1 VRLHPPLILEAV
13 FFLWCTMPFLWYEI
27 RSRQWKKKFVLQRP
41 QPNAKEQSLVLL
53 LPVWNEER
61 LIERKLNDLA
71 AQGVRASLLLVDS
84 ASTDMTL
91 VKAQDWL
98 KHHPQAFAQVKT
110 VTMSKRLGKS
120 AAVQLALKHIQT
132 DFKHDIVCMTDAD
145 ATLENDALK
154 RMMAWFS
161 EKQIGAVGALPNR
174 RSQRRD
180 EDLHRTFWDEWRV
193 RESYLDSTPF
203 LEGSCMMWRS
213 ELVLPDDIRTQS
225 NADDTQI
232 ALAVRTKGYR
242 AIVDEEIH
250 FSDIAPWS
258 RREQSKQKIRRG
270 QGLQR
275 ALLRYRP
282 VMISNNIGEF
292 RKVFRM
298 QFHALI
304 LAPLLIVLTISVM
317 LVRWVQYFLF
327 GTPTPIFDTIL
338 TVVEILF
345 LSGLILIRYLKTNIP
360 IVTLAGT
367 WFSSMLYLQRGLFD
381 IARGKSHH
389 MWDQLSE
396 PRMLDVE
403 LDL

>member
-1 VRLHPPLILEAV
+1 
-13 FFLWCTMPFLWYEI
+13 MPFLWYEI
-27 RSRQWKKKFVLQRP
+27 RSRQWKKKFVLDRP
-41 QPNAKEQSLVLL
+41 QANPKEQSLVIL

-71 AQGVRASLLLVDS
+71 AQNIRASLLLIDS
-84 ASTDMTL
+84 ASTDRTL
-91 VKAQDWL
+91 AKAKDWL
-98 KHHPQAFAQVKT
+98 QQHPQIFADVKT

-120 AAVQLALKHIQT
+120 SAVQLALKHIQS
-132 DFKHDIVCMTDAD
+132 DFKHDLVCMTDAD
-145 ATLENDALK
+145 ATLEEDALK

-161 EKQIGAVGALPNR
+161 EKQIGAVGALPKR
-174 RSQRRD
+174 QSQRRD

-225 NADDTQI
+225 NADDAQI

-242 AIVDEEIH
+242 SIVDEGIH

-258 RREQSKQKIRRG
+258 RNEQSKQKIRRG

-282 VMISNNIGEF
+282 VMISSNIGTF

-317 LVRWVQYFLF
+317 LVRWAQYFLF
-327 GTPTPIFDTIL
+327 GTPTPIFDTVL
-338 TVVEILF
+338 TMIEVLF
-345 LSGLILIRYLKTNIP
+345 LLGLILIRYLKTHIP
-360 IVTLAGT
+360 IVTLAGA

-381 IARGKSHH
+381 IVRGKSHH
-389 MWDQLSE
+389 MWDQLLE

-403 LDL
+403 LDI